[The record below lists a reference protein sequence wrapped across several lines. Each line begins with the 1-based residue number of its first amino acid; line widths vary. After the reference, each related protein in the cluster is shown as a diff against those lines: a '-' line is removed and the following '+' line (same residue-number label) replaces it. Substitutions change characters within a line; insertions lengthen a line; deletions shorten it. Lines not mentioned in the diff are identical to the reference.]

1 VWTSITTFW
10 TQIGTERTIPSAPS
24 LHRLLFLA
32 AVIEGRIDPVEQLE
46 LFNLAMEPQFRRGRR
61 RPGPRL
67 ACAERRDAGIPPRR
81 DLRGLDESR
90 RLTLRISPAVMRA
103 RALHRVP
110 DGSRRALM
118 TAYSALFQVEQA
130 AARGG
135 GLLQALGSSSPNVF
149 AEQVLQ
155 RRASSPR
162 RFVECSSRRQHAG
175 ASLERVGASS
185 VHTRSEVMRRCC
197 MPAPTRSP
205 RRRSICDGGRRTG
218 RSSRG

>member
-1 VWTSITTFW
+1 
-10 TQIGTERTIPSAPS
+10 
-24 LHRLLFLA
+24 
-32 AVIEGRIDPVEQLE
+32 
-46 LFNLAMEPQFRRGRR
+46 MEPQFDGVGGD
-61 RPGPRL
+61 PGLVLRALNDATPAFRH
-67 ACAERRDAGIPPRR
+67 AEIFA
-81 DLRGLDESR
+81 GLDESR

-135 GLLQALGSSSPNVF
+135 GSCRLSEARLRTSSPSR
-149 AEQVLQ
+149 VLQ

-205 RRRSICDGGRRTG
+205 RRRSIC
-218 RSSRG
+218 